1 MTKEQ
6 EINQLETM
14 LSYLIK
20 PNMTL
25 DEKIKSLSKS
35 YWRSHNSGYGDAI
48 ANKQMSGINDGQ
60 TEQYDL
66 DCKYQY
72 EVNRLIELLEES
84 KKEGC

>member
-6 EINQLETM
+6 EIKQLESI

-25 DEKIKSLSKS
+25 DEKIKALSNS
-35 YWRSHNSGYGDAI
+35 YWRSHNFGYSEAI
-48 ANKQMSGINDGQ
+48 ANKQMSGIIDGQ

-66 DCKYQY
+66 DCKYQN